1 MNETENEV
9 APPDKIMTTVSNGRP
24 VIIEKQKWW
33 ELPVRILGLLVA
45 IAITVGIYLARDQIA
60 QLPAYGF
67 PTVFLISLLGN
78 ASVIV
83 PAPSFAVAFVAG
95 GSLNPIAV
103 GVIAGLG
110 AALGELTGYLAGAS
124 GKGVVDRRPT
134 YQKLRRGMEKSGF
147 LVIFTLG
154 VVPNFLFDVGGI
166 LAGAVRMPVWQFLLA
181 AWLGKSIRL
190 SIVAAT
196 GYLWL
201 Q

>member
-1 MNETENEV
+1 M
-9 APPDKIMTTVSNGRP
+9 APADNNTTTVSDGQR
-24 VIIEKQKWW
+24 VVVEKQKWW
-33 ELPVRILGLLVA
+33 ELPIRILGILVA
-45 IAITVGIYLARDQIA
+45 IAISVAIYLARDQIE
-60 QLPAYGF
+60 QLPAYGY
-67 PTVFLISLLGN
+67 PAVFLISLLGN

-95 GSLNPIAV
+95 GALNPIAV
-103 GVIAGLG
+103 GVTAGLG

-124 GKGVVDRRPT
+124 GKGVVDQRPT
-134 YQKLRRGMEKSGF
+134 YQKLRRRMEKSGF

-181 AWLGKSIRL
+181 AWLGKGIRL

-196 GYLWL
+196 GYWWL
-201 Q
+201 